1 MKIFVSK
8 NGQITGPYG
17 EQEVIGLVDA
27 GHFAESDLAM
37 TEGLEDWTPLGSI
50 IIREVDIGPFKAA
63 IAHITRTADVYV
75 KKVISLFIETPVVV
89 GVVSVLF
96 GCLLIFL
103 CQWPVLIYGPFLL
116 GALVAGVIL
125 LRRQQMVLGIVL
137 LTLAIILPLVIL
149 E

>member
-96 GCLLIFL
+96 GCLLI
-103 CQWPVLIYGPFLL
+103 YGPFLL